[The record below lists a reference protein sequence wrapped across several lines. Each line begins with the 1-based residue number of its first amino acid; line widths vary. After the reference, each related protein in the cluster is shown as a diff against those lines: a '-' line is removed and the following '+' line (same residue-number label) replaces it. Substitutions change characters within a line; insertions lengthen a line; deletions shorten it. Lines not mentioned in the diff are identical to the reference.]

1 MSFLDWLFGAKQAL
15 PGQFDPALMR
25 EAVDFL
31 LRRIDPRLMLVSDYQ
46 QRLLEP
52 MATTICHLRDILD
65 GLPASRPCHPD
76 NWSQD
81 VYLRAFF
88 AAPDS
93 LEAAV
98 NRSQE
103 LREYFEANPALDTV
117 HALLGMRVRRKQVF
131 GVALKGEVM
140 QHDVQKTVW
149 SFKDHKLRFV
159 GSDSQHLRRAIAEGV
174 LDQLAQYM
182 LEQIEGEQAQRSMLE
197 QERAALK
204 TRQQLLQRQG
214 HGLTA
219 MLGDENTPSQQDQQ
233 RVQQLLDEND
243 QALQQMGAAHESLEK
258 YLTQLQQLLGQPA
271 QTIPVHQQ
279 TLRLDQM
286 NTEVEESPIV
296 VSNPLT
302 LTVIQVAADP
312 LHERTFM
319 LVQIRREQLKTSS
332 ALLDDAFKLL

>member
-1 MSFLDWLFGAKQAL
+1 MFDWLFGSKQTL
-15 PGQFDPALMR
+15 PGEFDPALMR
-25 EAVDFL
+25 EAIDFML
-31 LRRIDPRLMLVSDYQ
+31 KRIDPRLMLVSDYQ

-52 MATTICHLRDILD
+52 MATTMMHLRDIVD
-65 GLPASRPCHPD
+65 GLPESRPCHPES
-76 NWSQD
+76 WAQD
-81 VYLRAFF
+81 AYLRAFF

-103 LREYFEANPALDTV
+103 LREYFEANPTQDSV

-149 SFKDHKLRFV
+149 SFEDHKLRFI
-159 GSDSQHLRRAIAEGV
+159 GRDSQSLRRAIAEGV

-182 LEQIEGEQAQRSMLE
+182 LEQIEGEQAQRSMLA

-214 HGLTA
+214 HALTA
-219 MLGDENTPSQQDQQ
+219 MLGDEAAPSQQDQE

-243 QALQQMGAAHESLEK
+243 QALQQMGAAHEVLEK
-258 YLTQLQQLLGQPA
+258 HLAHLQRLLAQPE

-279 TLRLDQM
+279 SVRLDQM
-286 NTEVEESPIV
+286 NTEVEESPTV
-296 VSNPLT
+296 VSNPLAF
-302 LTVIQVAADP
+302 TVIQVAANP
-312 LHERTFM
+312 PQERTFM
-319 LVQIRREQLKTSS
+319 LVLIRREQLKTSS